1 MVLADLKRLIPVP
14 RLDGNRNMIRQAWD
28 LMHGLPGGKVLFS
41 KLVGRMA
48 PYTGSIDARVVA
60 LAEGR
65 AEVTMADRKAVRNH
79 LDCVHAI
86 ALANLA
92 ELAGNVALFYS
103 MPDDARFIV
112 SGMEIEYLKKARGT
126 ITATGE
132 SPIPRTSSRA
142 HYDVDVT
149 LRDASGEE
157 VARAVL
163 HSLVGPK
170 KGTPRGEVN

>member
-28 LMHGLPGGKVLFS
+28 LMQGLPGGKVLFS

-48 PYTGSIDARVVA
+48 PYTGSIDARVVS

-65 AEVTMADRKAVRNH
+65 AEVTMADKKSVRNH

-132 SPIPRTSSRA
+132 SPVPRTSSRA
-142 HYDVDVT
+142 HYDVEVS
-149 LRDASGEE
+149 LRDASGEP